1 MSILKNSLNSDVL
14 ESKFDYFYLGA
25 NLKDFDLSKVDIRD
39 DFKIFL
45 IQKMFL

>member
-1 MSILKNSLNSDVL
+1 MCKKSAMSILKTVSIVMCQ

-39 DFKIFL
+39 DFKKYF
-45 IQKMFL
+45 